1 MSIKQ
6 ESDKI
11 YTVKHSQRHPSTGIP
26 KGLTRTKI
34 KTLPEAKR
42 IEKELVVLLHEKFKV
57 DTVPKWSKV
66 LNEYY
71 ETFVNLD
78 LTNKTMHNRKITLN
92 LHTACWND
100 KFINEIKTQDVYAL
114 IGERF
119 KNSSEATKKSFVK
132 CIRYV
137 FNYALEKDYILRNP
151 TPLIKFK
158 ASEKIKAVLNEQQ
171 IETLLQKADE
181 TGYEWHPHYAMAT
194 FTGLRNGELFALE
207 WSNVDLEKRLIYVKK
222 SWTKSDGFKDTKS
235 GDDRVVEIPNP
246 LLPVLHDLKAKSD
259 GTTFVLPRLGSWD
272 SGDQARYLR
281 LFLQAVGGLPII
293 RFHDLRASW
302 ATLLLSKGTPPSQV
316 MSMGG
321 WKNIQTMMIYMR
333 KAGIDIKGSTNVLD
347 CMKPYTQ
354 KSSEIIDIND
364 RRR

>member
-114 IGERF
+114 LV
-119 KNSSEATKKSFVK
+119 N
-132 CIRYV
+132 
-137 FNYALEKDYILRNP
+137 
-151 TPLIKFK
+151 
-158 ASEKIKAVLNEQQ
+158 
-171 IETLLQKADE
+171 
-181 TGYEWHPHYAMAT
+181 
-194 FTGLRNGELFALE
+194 
-207 WSNVDLEKRLIYVKK
+207 
-222 SWTKSDGFKDTKS
+222 
-235 GDDRVVEIPNP
+235 
-246 LLPVLHDLKAKSD
+246 DLKTHQKQLKSHLLNVFD
-259 GTTFVLPRLGSWD
+259 M
-272 SGDQARYLR
+272 
-281 LFLQAVGGLPII
+281 FLTML
-293 RFHDLRASW
+293 
-302 ATLLLSKGTPPSQV
+302 
-316 MSMGG
+316 
-321 WKNIQTMMIYMR
+321 WKKIT
-333 KAGIDIKGSTNVLD
+333 S
-347 CMKPYTQ
+347 
-354 KSSEIIDIND
+354 
-364 RRR
+364 